1 MKYIDSIQFH
11 SGSREELLPDY
22 STEFPYLASH
32 VTLGSSTRD
41 FTPWHWHPAVEL
53 FYMERGALDYFTPQT
68 EYRFVTGSAGF
79 INSNVLHRTS
89 VPDGGSS
96 IQLLHLFDPSFLAG
110 AHGSLTEK
118 KYILP
123 LTTAPALDL
132 FALSADDP
140 AQRRLIEQIRNTF
153 RIPEHAP
160 GYEML
165 LRNALS
171 EIWFSL
177 FEQTER
183 LRSQSSSS
191 GKTNDKLKLLI
202 AYIYE
207 HYPEKISISA
217 LAQAAYLSE
226 RECFR
231 VFQEHLHTTPFE
243 YLKNCRLQ
251 SACRMLTQTDE
262 SVSAIGYACG
272 LGSSSYF
279 GKTFRDFYGCTPSQ
293 YREKWQDSDRK

>member
-1 MKYIDSIQFH
+1 
-11 SGSREELLPDY
+11 
-22 STEFPYLASH
+22 
-32 VTLGSSTRD
+32 
-41 FTPWHWHPAVEL
+41 
-53 FYMERGALDYFTPQT
+53 
-68 EYRFVTGSAGF
+68 
-79 INSNVLHRTS
+79 
-89 VPDGGSS
+89 
-96 IQLLHLFDPSFLAG
+96 
-110 AHGSLTEK
+110 
-118 KYILP
+118 
-123 LTTAPALDL
+123 
-132 FALSADDP
+132 
-140 AQRRLIEQIRNTF
+140 
-153 RIPEHAP
+153 
-160 GYEML
+160 ML

-171 EIWFSL
+171 EIWL
-177 FEQTER
+177 AIFEQTEG
-183 LRSQSSSS
+183 LRNQSSSS

-207 HYPEKISISA
+207 HYPEKISISD

-231 VFQEHLHTTPFE
+231 VFKEHLHTTPFE

-293 YREKWQDSDRK
+293 YRGKWQDSDIK